1 MSIQVGDPAPQFT
14 LPDTSGTGHSVP
26 TGAPATVVCWTCNHC
41 PYALAWHPR
50 IADAARD
57 YADRGVAFLCVNSN
71 DAERYPDDSAAAM
84 AERVAAEPGQW
95 PMPYL
100 YDESQEVAREWDAQ
114 KTPDLFVLDAEG
126 RLAYRGAPD
135 ADWEDPSLN
144 AEWLREALDAVLDG
158 REPATPQ
165 TDPVGC
171 TIKWRE

>member
-1 MSIQVGDPAPQFT
+1 MSIGIGEAVPEFT
-14 LPDTSGTGHSVP
+14 LPDTAGTAHSVP

-50 IADAARD
+50 IAAVARD
-57 YADRGVAFLCVNSN
+57 YAGQGVAFLCINSN
-71 DAERYPDDSAAAM
+71 DAVRYPDDSAAAM
-84 AERVAAEPGQW
+84 AERVAAEPGEW

-100 YDESQEVAREWDAQ
+100 HDESQEVAREWDAL
-114 KTPDLFVLDAEG
+114 KTPDLFVIDADG

-135 ADWEDPSLN
+135 ADWEDASLN

-158 REPATPQ
+158 RAPSPAE

-171 TIKWRE
+171 SIKWRE